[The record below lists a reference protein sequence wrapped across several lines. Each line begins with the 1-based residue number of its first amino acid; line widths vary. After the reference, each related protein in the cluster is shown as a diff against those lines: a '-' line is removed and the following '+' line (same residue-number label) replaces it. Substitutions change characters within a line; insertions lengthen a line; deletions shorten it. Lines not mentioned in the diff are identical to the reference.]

1 MSDKALILVLDQHK
15 KHEQQA
21 VQELAQAQQQL
32 VAFRQQFANL
42 QNYRNQYVKQ
52 MHEKGASGL
61 YADSYSYYQKFI
73 VKLEEAMLQQQAA
86 LPKVMHQVELKKRH
100 WVEMQSKRKAVET
113 LLAKRELAAQKKA
126 DKLEQKMLDEF
137 ANFQFYQKQNP
148 SF

>member
-1 MSDKALILVLDQHK
+1 MSDKALILVLEQHK

-113 LLAKRELAAQKKA
+113 LLAKRAHAAQKKA